1 MTRRFKISL
10 LSSLAVLGL
19 GVGLA
24 GALPV
29 AAATTDT
36 SGSGATSSS
45 ATTGSGPSSSS
56 SAVTTQ
62 STTASAEFDTP
73 TGAAIS
79 LDTAPNITFG
89 KNVTPNSK
97 VNGSYEAMTTDNPIE
112 VSNPGL
118 ASGWNVQL
126 KNSTFTD
133 TTGDTL
139 SGAVLALSSADVA
152 AANTGNPSAA
162 PISSSDSSL
171 NGSGTNQIILSA
183 AAKGGLGVWTSE
195 YPLTD
200 INLSVPAGQVSG
212 TYSSTLTWQL
222 SDTPQ

>member
-24 GALPV
+24 GALPA

-45 ATTGSGPSSSS
+45 TTTSGSS

-73 TGAAIS
+73 AGAAIS

-97 VNGSYEAMTTDNPIE
+97 SNGSYEAMTTDNPIE

-126 KNSTFTD
+126 KNSAFTD
-133 TTGDTL
+133 STGDTL

-171 NGSGTNQIILSA
+171 NGSGTNQIILAA

-200 INLSVPAGQVSG
+200 INLSVPAGQVGG